1 MNDMVPGQIA
11 LLVGAIVAALIL
23 AVMGILSYRSSKKEL
38 LLQARRKERE
48 EAHRKIEQ
56 AQQEETE
63 QPMEEQLLFFEQ
75 PAQPEP
81 KPAVA
86 EQPRSTR
93 NDFDFKF

>member
-1 MNDMVPGQIA
+1 MVPGQIA

-56 AQQEETE
+56 AQQEETA
-63 QPMEEQLLFFEQ
+63 QLMEEQLLFFEQ

-81 KPAVA
+81 KPAAV